1 MLGFL
6 LSARTILTL
15 SAIIPAIMLLLHVL
29 RKDRLDKESPL
40 FILSLVGWGILSTF
54 AAMILEKIGSFIL
67 AFFFPY
73 RTLIYNAIFYSVVVA
88 MSEEGSKYY
97 LLRRRTWNS
106 IEFNCQYDAV
116 VYAVAVSMG
125 FALWEHLMYVF
136 S

>member
-54 AAMILEKIGSFIL
+54 AAMLLEKMGSFIL
-67 AFFFPY
+67 AFFFP
-73 RTLIYNAIFYSVVVA
+73 
-88 MSEEGSKYY
+88 
-97 LLRRRTWNS
+97 
-106 IEFNCQYDAV
+106 
-116 VYAVAVSMG
+116 
-125 FALWEHLMYVF
+125 
-136 S
+136 